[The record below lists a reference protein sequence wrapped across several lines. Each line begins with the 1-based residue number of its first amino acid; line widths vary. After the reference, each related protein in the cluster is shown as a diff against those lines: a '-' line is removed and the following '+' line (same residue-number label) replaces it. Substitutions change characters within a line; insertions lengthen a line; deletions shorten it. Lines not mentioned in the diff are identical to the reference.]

1 VLTDSARAYCVHA
14 GTMTM
19 GQQNGA
25 ASSLRILDTASDAGV
40 NFFDSAEMYALICP
54 LFPSFSKKLLGF
66 SFGANL

>member
-1 VLTDSARAYCVHA
+1 
-14 GTMTM
+14 MTM

-40 NFFDSAEMYALICP
+40 NFFDSAEMYALVCP